1 MKLPDINITADIENA
16 ALRIVETVERM
27 EKIRKIESQLRLR
40 KANRIRTI
48 HSSVAI
54 EANTLSIEEVTD
66 IINGKII
73 AGDPREI
80 LEVKNAWKA
89 YEGIGKYK
97 PYSMDDF
104 LLAHRRMS
112 DGLVRETGR
121 FRSVEVGVYK
131 GFELIHEG
139 AKPAEIKE
147 LMDKVFEWGIKSN
160 LHPLIKSCV
169 LHFLIEFVHPF
180 EDGNGRMGRLWQ
192 TMILADWHPAFQW
205 VPVEALI
212 HQNQRGYYD
221 ALHSAEE
228 KDDAAFFVKFMLD
241 IIDFTLNAM
250 IETELT
256 ENEPVNEPVNNIAR
270 RIRGELA
277 LNGNLTCDELAVILS
292 VSRST
297 VMRNIR
303 ILKDAGLIHRAGSD
317 KTGRWEAAAGNHKA
331 Q

>member
-1 MKLPDINITADIENA
+1 MRLPGFEMTPDIERL
-16 ALRIVETVERM
+16 ALRIVRTVEKM
-27 EKIRKIESQLRLR
+27 ERGHKIEPLLRLH
-40 KANRIRTI
+40 KANRIRSI

-54 EANTLSIEEVTD
+54 EANSLSIEEVTD

-89 YEGIGKYK
+89 YKGIGKYK

-160 LHPLIKSCV
+160 LHSLIKSCV

-192 TMILADWHPAFQW
+192 TITLADWHPAFQW

-212 HQNQRGYYD
+212 YQNQRGYYD

-277 LNGNLTCDELAVILS
+277 LNGNLTYDELAVILS

-303 ILKDAGLIHRAGSD
+303 ILKDAGLIRRAGSD